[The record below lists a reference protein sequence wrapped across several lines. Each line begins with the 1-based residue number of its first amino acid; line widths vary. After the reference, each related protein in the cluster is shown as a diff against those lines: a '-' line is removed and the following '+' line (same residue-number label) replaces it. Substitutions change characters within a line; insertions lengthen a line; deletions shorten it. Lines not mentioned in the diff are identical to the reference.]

1 MTAALPALR
10 PREALRG
17 GRPPGVYRLASR
29 TPAACFQ
36 QAATRAGRHCFV
48 LEADGITEKVA
59 FLAAAAAAMRFPAYA
74 ARNWDAFEE
83 CVNDLSWAPAEA
95 YLLLIEGGLKLRAR
109 APAVI
114 ETAMAILR
122 DAAAPSPAGRA
133 APLWTLLR

>member
-1 MTAALPALR
+1 MIAALPAIR
-10 PREALRG
+10 PREALTG
-17 GRPPGVYRLASR
+17 KKPPGIYRLASR

-36 QAATRAGRHCFV
+36 DAATRAGRRCFV
-48 LEADGITEKVA
+48 LDAAGIEDKAT
-59 FLAAAAAAMRFPAYA
+59 FLASAAAAMQLPAYA